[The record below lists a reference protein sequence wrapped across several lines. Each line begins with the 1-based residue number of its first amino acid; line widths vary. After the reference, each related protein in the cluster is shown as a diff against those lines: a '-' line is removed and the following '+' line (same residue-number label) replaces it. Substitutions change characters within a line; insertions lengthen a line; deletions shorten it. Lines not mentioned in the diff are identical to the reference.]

1 MQLSH
6 HVVSFTFVVRM
17 QMWLD
22 RLCICWWM
30 FCAMDNISFKTI
42 RLEPGP
48 LGCHGNWQNMEWLH
62 SVNMITVHDYE
73 INLWCF
79 AIGWPG
85 PRVPSIISWEKKNN
99 YVPLQ
104 CWELQNWI
112 QSHMATPDGYLPY
125 ADTTLA
131 EHLISTLGRGVLW
144 MQWVGLSSWPGE
156 SFKSKYVSTLFG
168 DNHWNVYIY
177 IYNKYII
184 YNLYIY
190 IEK

>member
-1 MQLSH
+1 MKLTCG
-6 HVVSFTFVVRM
+6 VLPLAG
-17 QMWLD
+17 LD
-22 RLCICWWM
+22 
-30 FCAMDNISFKTI
+30 
-42 RLEPGP
+42 P
-48 LGCHGNWQNMEWLH
+48 GCHRSSAG
-62 SVNMITVHDYE
+62 
-73 INLWCF
+73 
-79 AIGWPG
+79 
-85 PRVPSIISWEKKNN
+85 KKNN

-112 QSHMATPDGYLPY
+112 QSHMATPDGYLPF

-190 IEK
+190 WKIVLPIIVVLPDRSEVCLGEQWPLLPRRYNT